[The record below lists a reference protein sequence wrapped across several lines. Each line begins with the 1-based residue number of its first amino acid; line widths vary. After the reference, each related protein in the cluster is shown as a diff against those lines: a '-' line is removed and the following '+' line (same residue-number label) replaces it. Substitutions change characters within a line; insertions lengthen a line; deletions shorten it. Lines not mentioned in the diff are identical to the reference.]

1 MCIERRR
8 VANTRSAAQSGATLP
23 ELIMFIVIV
32 SVSVVGILSVLDFSV
47 RHSADPMVRKQMLAI
62 AESLLE
68 EVEAMAFTYC
78 DPTDAN
84 VETAT
89 SAELGAGGCAAT
101 VEALGPEPGE
111 TRGSSVAPFNNVNDY
126 YRSGGY
132 PLPSPVTDISGG
144 NPAPAGYS
152 ATIKVTAE
160 ALNTIASDSTAANMN
175 ALRIAVTVAYG
186 GDSLTME
193 GYRTRHSPNM
203 AQ

>member
-8 VANTRSAAQSGATLP
+8 CPAAQRGATLP
-23 ELIMFIVIV
+23 ELIIFIVIV
-32 SVSVVGILSVLDFSV
+32 GVGIVGILSVLDFSV

-68 EVEAMAFTYC
+68 EVEAMPFTYC

-84 VETAT
+84 VETAGR
-89 SAELGAGGCAAT
+89 ADLGAGGCATT
-101 VEALGPEPGE
+101 VEVLGPEPGE
-111 TRGSSVAPFNNVNDY
+111 TRSSTTPFNNVNDY
-126 YRSGGY
+126 YLSGGY
-132 PLPSPVTDISGG
+132 ALPSPITDIGGG

-152 ATIKVTAE
+152 ATIVVAAE
-160 ALNTIASDSTAANMN
+160 ALNAIASDSTAANMN
-175 ALRIAVTVAYG
+175 ALRIAVTVAHG